1 VKKFEVHS
9 AFAPA
14 GDQGAAISELSRG
27 VVARKKA
34 QTLKGVTG
42 SGKTFT
48 MAKIIEQ
55 AQLPT
60 LVISHNKTLAAQ
72 LYREFKD
79 FFPENAVEYF
89 VSYYDY
95 YQPEAYVPGKD
106 LYIEKDAS
114 INEEIDRLRLAAT
127 AALLERRD
135 VIVVATVSCIYGIGN
150 PRDYRDMRLELS
162 VGARLDPEEA
172 RRRLVRLLYER
183 NDALLERAHFR
194 VRGDVL
200 EIYPS
205 YTTDAVR
212 VEFFGDQIE
221 RIRKIHPL
229 TGESLGDADFYLI
242 YPAKHFVTPE
252 EKLPDA
258 LQRIRDEL
266 AARHEELLEAG
277 KLVEAERLKS
287 RTEYD
292 LEMLE
297 EMGYCPGIEN
307 YSRHLSGR
315 EEGERPAVLL
325 DFFPDKFLMFID
337 ESHVTIPQIRG
348 MYEGDR
354 ARKLNLVRYGFR
366 LPSALDNR
374 PLYFAEFEALI
385 DRVVYVSATP
395 SGEELEK
402 SEKLVEQ
409 VIRPTGLLDPELEV
423 RPTEGQIEDLYAEIR
438 RRIQAGERT
447 LVTTLTKRMAEDLAE
462 YLSELGLKV
471 RYLHS
476 EVETIER
483 VEILRDLRAG
493 EFDVLVG
500 INLLRE
506 GLDLP
511 EVSLIGILDADKIG
525 FLRSATSLI
534 QIIGRAARH
543 VNGKVIMYA
552 DRVSEAMKLAIE
564 ETERRRRLQAE
575 FNRLHG
581 VTPTSISKS
590 VQDLLVRRK
599 EEKQGLARFDLEL
612 LERQYNVLVP
622 KQRQALIKR
631 LEEEMLEL
639 AKDLEFERAAVLR
652 DEIQRLK
659 EEAGA
664 PRASGRHGGDRASER
679 HGDDRASER
688 YGDDRVS
695 GRHGDSSPAV
705 SGSETARNP
714 RVPLRHGAR
723 KRRFPG
729 STPS

>member
-1 VKKFEVHS
+1 VVKKFRAVS
-9 AFAPA
+9 GFQPA
-14 GDQGAAISELSRG
+14 GDQAQAIEALVRG
-27 VVARKKA
+27 VHAGHKA

-55 AQLPT
+55 VQLPT

-106 LYIEKDAS
+106 LYIEKDSS
-114 INEEIDRLRLAAT
+114 INQEIDRLRLAAT
-127 AALLERRD
+127 AALIERRD
-135 VIVVATVSCIYGIGN
+135 AIVVATVSCIYGIGN
-150 PRDYRDMRLELS
+150 PRDYREMRLELT
-162 VGARLDPEEA
+162 VGARLDPQEA

-183 NDALLERAHFR
+183 NDAVLERARFR

-200 EIYPS
+200 EIFPS

-229 TGESLGDADFYLI
+229 TGESLGDVDFYLI

-252 EKLPDA
+252 ERLPDA
-258 LQRIRDEL
+258 LERIRCEL
-266 AARHEELLEAG
+266 KDRHRELLEGG

-297 EMGYCPGIEN
+297 EMGSCPGIEN

-325 DFFPDKFLMFID
+325 DFFPERFLMFID
-337 ESHVTIPQIRG
+337 ESHVTVPQIRG

-374 PLYFAEFEALI
+374 PLYFAEFESLI
-385 DRVVYVSATP
+385 DRVVFVSATP
-395 SGEELEK
+395 RAEELEK
-402 SEKLVEQ
+402 SEQLVEQ

-476 EVETIER
+476 EVETFER
-483 VEILRDLRAG
+483 VEILRDLRLG

-500 INLLRE
+500 INLLWE

-525 FLRSATSLI
+525 FLRSATALI
-534 QIIGRAARH
+534 QTIGRASRH
-543 VNGKVIMYA
+543 LNGKVIMYA
-552 DRVSEAMKLAIE
+552 DRVSEAMRQAIE
-564 ETERRRRLQAE
+564 ETERRRRTQAE
-575 FNRLHG
+575 YNRAHG
-581 VTPTSISKS
+581 ITPISVSKA
-590 VQDLLVRRK
+590 VQDLLVRHK

-612 LERQYNVLVP
+612 IEKQYNVVVP
-622 KQRQALIKR
+622 KQRQALVKR

-639 AKDLEFERAAVLR
+639 AKDLEFERASVLR
-652 DEIQRLK
+652 DEIQRLQ
-659 EEAGA
+659 EMQG
-664 PRASGRHGGDRASER
+664 PQRAS
-679 HGDDRASER
+679 
-688 YGDDRVS
+688 
-695 GRHGDSSPAV
+695 
-705 SGSETARNP
+705 
-714 RVPLRHGAR
+714 
-723 KRRFPG
+723 KR
-729 STPS
+729 T

>member
-1 VKKFEVHS
+1 MIKFKVVS
-9 AFAPA
+9 AFSPA
-14 GDQGAAISELSRG
+14 GDQGQAIAELSRG
-27 VVARKKA
+27 VSQGYRN

-42 SGKTFT
+42 SGKTYT

-60 LVISHNKTLAAQ
+60 LVLSHNKTLAAQ
-72 LYREFKD
+72 LYREFMD
-79 FFPENAVEYF
+79 FFPENAVQYF

-150 PRDYRDMRLELS
+150 PRDYRDMRLELNLGQEIS
-162 VGARLDPEEA
+162 RDEIRL
-172 RRRLVRLLYER
+172 RLVKLLYER
-183 NDALLERAHFR
+183 NDAVLERGRFR

-200 EIYPS
+200 EIFPS
-205 YTTDAVR
+205 YTTDALR
-212 VEFFGDQIE
+212 VEFFGDEIE

-229 TGESLGDADFYLI
+229 TGASLGDVEFYI
-242 YPAKHFVTPE
+242 VYPAKHFVTPE
-252 EKLPDA
+252 ERMPEA
-258 LQRIRDEL
+258 LERIRRELKARHKEL
-266 AARHEELLEAG
+266 AETG
-277 KLVEAERLKS
+277 KIVEAERLKS

-315 EEGERPAVLL
+315 EEGERPAVLI
-325 DFFPDKFLMFID
+325 DFFPEKFLAFVD
-337 ESHVTIPQIRG
+337 ESHVTIPQVRG

-354 ARKLNLVRYGFR
+354 SRKLSLVRFGFR

-374 PLYFAEFEALI
+374 PLYSAEFEQLL
-385 DRVVYVSATP
+385 DRVIFVSATP
-395 SGEELEK
+395 GQEELDK
-402 SEKLVEQ
+402 SEQLVEQ

-423 RPTEGQIEDLYAEIR
+423 RPTEGQIEDLYAEIKK
-438 RRIQAGERT
+438 RIDANQRT

-462 YLSELGLKV
+462 YLSELGLNV

-476 EVETIER
+476 EIETIER
-483 VEILRDLRAG
+483 VEILKSLRTG

-511 EVSLIGILDADKIG
+511 EVSLIAILDADKSG

-534 QIIGRAARH
+534 QTIGRASRH
-543 VNGKVIMYA
+543 VNGRVIMYA
-552 DRVSEAMKLAIE
+552 DRISTAMSEAIE
-564 ETERRRRLQAE
+564 ETDRRRRTQAE
-575 FNRLHG
+575 FNRTHG
-581 VTPTSISKS
+581 ITPTSISKS
-590 VQDLLVRRK
+590 IQDLLIRRK
-599 EEKQGLARFDLEL
+599 EEKRSLEKFDLEL
-612 LERQYNVLVP
+612 IERQYNILVP

-631 LEEEMLEL
+631 LEQEMLEL
-639 AKDLEFERAAVLR
+639 AKNLEFERAAVLR
-652 DEIQRLK
+652 DELK
-659 EEAGA
+659 RFEEM
-664 PRASGRHGGDRASER
+664 
-679 HGDDRASER
+679 
-688 YGDDRVS
+688 
-695 GRHGDSSPAV
+695 
-705 SGSETARNP
+705 
-714 RVPLRHGAR
+714 
-723 KRRFPG
+723 
-729 STPS
+729 

>member
-1 VKKFEVHS
+1 MIKFKVVS
-9 AFAPA
+9 AFSPA
-14 GDQGAAISELSRG
+14 GDQGQAIAELSRG
-27 VVARKKA
+27 ISQGYRN

-42 SGKTFT
+42 SGKTYT

-60 LVISHNKTLAAQ
+60 LVLSHNKTLAAQ
-72 LYREFKD
+72 LYREFMD
-79 FFPENAVEYF
+79 FFPENAVQYF

-150 PRDYRDMRLELS
+150 PRDYRDMRLELNLGQEIS
-162 VGARLDPEEA
+162 RDEIRL
-172 RRRLVRLLYER
+172 RLVKLLYER
-183 NDALLERAHFR
+183 NDAVLERGRFR

-200 EIYPS
+200 EIFPS
-205 YTTDAVR
+205 YTTDALR
-212 VEFFGDQIE
+212 VEFFGDEIE

-229 TGESLGDADFYLI
+229 TGASLGDVEFYI
-242 YPAKHFVTPE
+242 VYPAKHFVTPE
-252 EKLPDA
+252 ERMPEA
-258 LQRIRDEL
+258 LERIRRELKARHKEL
-266 AARHEELLEAG
+266 AETG
-277 KLVEAERLKS
+277 KIVEAERLKS

-315 EEGERPAVLL
+315 EEGERPAVLI
-325 DFFPDKFLMFID
+325 DFFPEKFLAFVD
-337 ESHVTIPQIRG
+337 ESHVTIPQVRG

-354 ARKLNLVRYGFR
+354 SRKLSLVRFGFR

-374 PLYFAEFEALI
+374 PLYSAEFEQLL
-385 DRVVYVSATP
+385 DRVIFVSATP
-395 SGEELEK
+395 GQEELDK
-402 SEKLVEQ
+402 SEQLVEQ

-423 RPTEGQIEDLYAEIR
+423 RPTEGQIEDLYAEIKK
-438 RRIQAGERT
+438 RIDANQRT

-462 YLSELGLKV
+462 YLSELGLNV

-476 EVETIER
+476 EIETIER
-483 VEILRDLRAG
+483 VEILKSLRTG

-511 EVSLIGILDADKIG
+511 EVSLIAILDADKSG

-534 QIIGRAARH
+534 QTIGRASRH
-543 VNGKVIMYA
+543 VNGRVIMYA
-552 DRVSEAMKLAIE
+552 DRISTAMSEAIE
-564 ETERRRRLQAE
+564 ETDRRRRTQAE
-575 FNRLHG
+575 FNRTHG
-581 VTPTSISKS
+581 ITPTSISKS
-590 VQDLLVRRK
+590 IQDLLVRKK
-599 EEKQGLARFDLEL
+599 EEKRSLEKFDLEL
-612 LERQYNVLVP
+612 IERQYNILVP

-631 LEEEMLEL
+631 LEQEMLEL
-639 AKDLEFERAAVLR
+639 AKNLEFERAAVLR
-652 DEIQRLK
+652 DELK
-659 EEAGA
+659 RFEEM
-664 PRASGRHGGDRASER
+664 
-679 HGDDRASER
+679 
-688 YGDDRVS
+688 
-695 GRHGDSSPAV
+695 
-705 SGSETARNP
+705 
-714 RVPLRHGAR
+714 
-723 KRRFPG
+723 
-729 STPS
+729 

>member
-1 VKKFEVHS
+1 MKQFKVVAGFQ
-9 AFAPA
+9 PA
-14 GDQGAAISELSRG
+14 GDQAQAIEALSRG
-27 VVARKKA
+27 VLAGQKA

-48 MAKIIEQ
+48 MAKIIER

-106 LYIEKDAS
+106 LYIEKDSS
-114 INEEIDRLRLAAT
+114 INQEIDRLRLAAT
-127 AALLERRD
+127 ASLLERRD

-150 PRDYRDMRLELS
+150 PRDYREMRLELT
-162 VGARLDPEEA
+162 VGQRLDPEEA

-183 NDALLERAHFR
+183 NDAVLERAHFR

-200 EIYPS
+200 EIFPS

-229 TGESLGDADFYLI
+229 TGESLGELDFFLI

-252 EKLPDA
+252 ERLPDA
-258 LQRIRDEL
+258 LERIRVEL
-266 AARHEELLEAG
+266 AARHKELLEGG

-292 LEMLE
+292 LEMLQ

-307 YSRHLSGR
+307 YSRHLSAR

-325 DFFPDKFLMFID
+325 DFFPERFLMFID
-337 ESHVTIPQIRG
+337 ESHVTVPQVRG

-374 PLYFAEFEALI
+374 PLYFAEFERLI

-395 SGEELEK
+395 SQEELEK
-402 SEKLVEQ
+402 SGQLVEQ
-409 VIRPTGLLDPELEV
+409 IIRPTGLLDPELEV
-423 RPTEGQIEDLYAEIR
+423 RPSEGQIEDLYAEIR
-438 RRIQAGERT
+438 KRIQAGERT
-447 LVTTLTKRMAEDLAE
+447 LVTTLTKRMAEDLSE

-483 VEILRDLRAG
+483 VEILRDLRLG
-493 EFDVLVG
+493 TFDVLVG

-534 QIIGRAARH
+534 QTIGRAARH
-543 VNGKVIMYA
+543 LNGKVIMYA
-552 DRVSEAMKLAIE
+552 DRMSDAMKAAID
-564 ETERRRRLQAE
+564 ETERRRRIQAE
-575 FNRLHG
+575 YNRVHG
-581 VTPTSISKS
+581 ITPISISKS
-590 VQDLLVRRK
+590 VQDLLVRHK

-612 LERQYNVLVP
+612 IEKQYNVVVP
-622 KQRQALIKR
+622 KERQALVKR
-631 LEEEMLEL
+631 LEQEMLEL

-652 DEIQRLK
+652 DEIRRLQEMK
-659 EEAGA
+659 A
-664 PRASGRHGGDRASER
+664 PKTPQRAS
-679 HGDDRASER
+679 
-688 YGDDRVS
+688 
-695 GRHGDSSPAV
+695 
-705 SGSETARNP
+705 
-714 RVPLRHGAR
+714 
-723 KRRFPG
+723 KR
-729 STPS
+729 T